1 MSESLPRRERC
12 VDRAHCCAENR
23 FRPPAHHEER
33 GPSARAGCGL
43 LAARW
48 AVCGLALLPAAAAA
62 DFIPGRLYVT
72 ARTGELCDGTNNER
86 IYEFDPATGLTRLFT
101 ILPTQHCGGLNG
113 LAFTPDGQHLRASLY
128 RWSEVLEIDA
138 DGNVEVALDVSDGII
153 GPWGS
158 NNLVYNDVGD
168 FFVVNEGAHNILKFP
183 VGGGPPQLWGA
194 LQDGVR
200 AGGPLALAPNGDL
213 FFGVQGV
220 NEFRDILRFTGPREF
235 DVFDTLPFPINID
248 SFAMNSVGQL
258 FVLTTDGL
266 YRYDTDDPS
275 SRVLLADIAAASHW
289 STIDLSPDDSTLYVV
304 QDSLVRAI
312 DPVSGLV
319 TDLGVASLGGGFRAG
334 TGMIVAVPDPGT
346 FALFIAAS
354 FALLVRRALPQHA
367 SQILKH

>member
-86 IYEFDPATGLTRLFT
+86 IYEFDPATGQTRLFT

-158 NNLVYNDVGD
+158 NNIVHNDVGD

-194 LQDGVR
+194 IHDGVR

-213 FFGVQGV
+213 FFGVQGA
-220 NEFRDILRFTGPREF
+220 EDILRFTGPREVE
-235 DVFDTLPFPINID
+235 VFDTLPFPVEISSMAID
-248 SFAMNSVGQL
+248 SQGRL
-258 FVLTTDGL
+258 FVQTGDTGGGL
-266 YRYDTDDPS
+266 FRWSVDDPE
-275 SRVLLADIAAASHW
+275 SRVQLNTIGASPHW
-289 STIDLSPDDSTLYVV
+289 SSIALSPDESVLYVV
-304 QDSLVRAI
+304 NNGFMRAVDPDTGASTYIGTVYLDGDFIAGSGMVVAIPEPSSLLLLA
-312 DPVSGLV
+312 
-319 TDLGVASLGGGFRAG
+319 
-334 TGMIVAVPDPGT
+334 
-346 FALFIAAS
+346 IAAS
-354 FALLVRRALPQHA
+354 MLRVGRGVRARARFTSH
-367 SQILKH
+367 